1 MTEQRTRVFEPE
13 DLVFF
18 GAVTAS
24 ISHELKNVSTIIN
37 ESAGL
42 LHDLSLGAEAGRRAL
57 DPSRIKK
64 MSEDI
69 ARNIERSVG
78 ILNRMNRFAHSVDE
92 PLRDVDMRSV
102 LLDTVELARRFC
114 SVHGVEL
121 QTSAPSEAV
130 PVTTYVFGM
139 HRALFTAIQAIVL
152 DVQGVRPAEVNLVP
166 EGALALVRLRR
177 GDWVPCEGTA
187 ARRVSLERLVSALGG
202 AVSWDDGAGRPEL
215 VLRVPAA

>member
-1 MTEQRTRVFEPE
+1 MTEQPTRVFEPE

-42 LHDLSLGAEAGRRAL
+42 LHDLSLGAEAGRRPL
-57 DPSRIKK
+57 DPTRIKK

-92 PLRDVDMRSV
+92 PRRNVDLREL

-121 QTSAPSEAV
+121 RTTAPPEAV

-139 HRALFTAIQAIVL
+139 HRALFMAIQATVL
-152 DVQGVRPAEVNLVP
+152 DVQGVLPTEISLSR
-166 EGALALVRLRR
+166 EGDMALVGLRR
-177 GDWVPCEGTA
+177 GDWVPGEQGTA
-187 ARRVSLERLVSALGG
+187 RRSSLERLVAALGG
-202 AVSWDDGAGRPEL
+202 QVSWDDAGGRPKLE
-215 VLRVPAA
+215 LRVPAA